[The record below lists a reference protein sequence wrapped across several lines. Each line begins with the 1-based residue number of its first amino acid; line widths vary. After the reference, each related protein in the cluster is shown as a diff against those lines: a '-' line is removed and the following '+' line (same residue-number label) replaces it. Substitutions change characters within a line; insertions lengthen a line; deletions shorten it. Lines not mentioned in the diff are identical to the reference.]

1 MILILCSIQQ
11 NSDPC
16 PDHLYSY
23 TEENSQDKKSNVQI
37 GNTCLFVILCNTAAF
52 QHFIH
57 SPDFPPSLCSYFTSI
72 LFLADEPQKKKKK
85 LNKSCCKWEK
95 QEKVY
100 FEVLK
105 DFGWLF
111 VSRRLQF
118 QAQVRIFEAAD
129 SRTSEEAGR

>member
-23 TEENSQDKKSNVQI
+23 TEENSQEKKSNVQI

-57 SPDFPPSLCSYFTSI
+57 SPSLCSYFTSI

-85 LNKSCCKWEK
+85 KTK
-95 QEKVY
+95 
-100 FEVLK
+100 
-105 DFGWLF
+105 
-111 VSRRLQF
+111 
-118 QAQVRIFEAAD
+118 
-129 SRTSEEAGR
+129 

>member
-16 PDHLYSY
+16 PDHLYFY
-23 TEENSQDKKSNVQI
+23 TEENSQEKKSNVQI

-57 SPDFPPSLCSYFTSI
+57 SPSLCSYFTSI
-72 LFLADEPQKKKKK
+72 LFLADEPQKKKK

-118 QAQVRIFEAAD
+118 QAQVWIFEAAD
-129 SRTSEEAGR
+129 SLTSEEAGR